1 VNCDIKAVVLG
12 AGKGTRISSDG
23 EGLPKVMRMAGKK
36 PLLAH
41 VLDNLDFI
49 DKKDVI
55 LVVGFMKEKITA
67 AFPDYPHA
75 VQYEQLG
82 TGHAVK
88 AAESLLKEFDGDVL
102 VCYGDMPLIK
112 RNTYRTLIAQHR
124 RENNACTILTGR
136 LKEKMSYGRIIR
148 DNAGAFDRIVEQ
160 KDCTEQEDKIREY
173 NSGVYVFKCRLLLD
187 ALKRLNNQNAQGEYY
202 ITDIPGILK
211 NDSRKVSICTSM
223 QAEELLGV
231 NTKEQLAKAAR
242 LLEC

>member
-1 VNCDIKAVVLG
+1 MNLDIKAVVLG
-12 AGKGTRISSDG
+12 AGKGTRMSSDG
-23 EGLPKVMRMAGKK
+23 EGLPKVMRIAGKK

-49 DKKDVI
+49 EKKDII
-55 LVVGFMKEKITA
+55 LVIGFMKETITV

-82 TGHAVK
+82 TGHAVA
-88 AAESLLKEFDGDVL
+88 AAESLLKGYNGDVL

-112 RNTYRTLIAQHR
+112 RSTYRTLIAQHR
-124 RENNACTILTGR
+124 RENNACTVLTGR

-148 DNAGAFDRIVEQ
+148 DNAGAFERIVEQ

-173 NSGVYVFKCRLLLD
+173 NSGVYVFECQLLLN
-187 ALKRLNNQNAQGEYY
+187 ALKRLNNQNEQAEYY
-202 ITDIPGILK
+202 ITDVPGILK
-211 NDSRKVSICTSM
+211 NDGRKVGICTTM

-231 NTKEQLAKAAR
+231 NTKEQLAKAEK
-242 LLEC
+242 LLLR